1 MRNLLFA
8 LVTLILLSAQTLSH
22 ADEACKRKNREKFL
36 KLGQDLYAEYTALDS
51 EQSVPTEKKAF
62 WIDGDPKVNKALFVA
77 HGYMGSPGEMLFLAE
92 PFIKK
97 GWSVIGFLIPGH
109 GSTYKI
115 SNEYK
120 NTRWIKD
127 IKEQLELVTE
137 CFDEVRA
144 SGFSTG
150 GLLLHHYALTETLPK
165 SLKSFHLVSPY
176 FIQRFGGFFDRIL
189 GFLVNGM
196 SVDTAYFISRFKD
209 LKVMTIDRKY
219 YHQNIPINT
228 AMQVKELG
236 LKVYGMKAREKLQI
250 PVQLF
255 LSEGDWTV
263 DTAATKEVINRDYQN
278 VTLVWYKGDE
288 PHHLMMPSVST
299 VAAEL
304 QHLIFNF

>member
-1 MRNLLFA
+1 MKTIILTFLI
-8 LVTLILLSAQTLSH
+8 TILLSAQSL
-22 ADEACKRKNREKFL
+22 ADETCKRNNREKFL
-36 KLGQDLYAEYTALDS
+36 KYSQALYAEYASVDP
-51 EQSVPTEKKAF
+51 EQSVTTEKKAF

-77 HGYMGSPGEMLFLAE
+77 HGYMGSPGEMLYLAE

-109 GSTYKI
+109 GSTYKV
-115 SNEYK
+115 SNHYK

-137 CFDEVRA
+137 CFEEVRA
-144 SGFSTG
+144 AGFSTG
-150 GLLLHHYALTETLPK
+150 GLLLHHYALSESLPK

-176 FIQRFGGFFDRIL
+176 FLQRFGGFFDRFL
-189 GFLVNGM
+189 GFFVNGM
-196 SVDTAYFISRFKD
+196 SVDTAYFVSRFKD

-219 YHQNIPINT
+219 YHQHIPIET
-228 AMQVKELG
+228 ALQVKELG
-236 LKVYGMKAREKLQI
+236 LKVYGMKAKEKLTI

-263 DTAATKEVINRDYQN
+263 DTKATKEVINRDYQN

-288 PHHLMMPSVST
+288 PHHLMMPSVSN
-299 VAAEL
+299 VAGEL

>member
-1 MRNLLFA
+1 MKILILALLF
-8 LVTLILLSAQTLSH
+8 LLSAQNITH
-22 ADEACKRKNREKFL
+22 ADESCQRKNREKFL
-36 KLGQDLYAEYTALDS
+36 KLNESLYAEYKAFDPEEVVT
-51 EQSVPTEKKAF
+51 TEKKAF

-77 HGYMGSPGEMLFLAE
+77 HGYMGSPGEMLYLAE

-115 SNEYK
+115 SNQYK

-137 CFDEVRA
+137 CYSEVRA

-150 GLLLHHYALTETLPK
+150 GLLLHHYALTEKLPK
-165 SLKSFHLVSPY
+165 NLTSFHLVSPY
-176 FIQRFGGFFDRIL
+176 FVQRFGGFFDRVL
-189 GFLVNGM
+189 GYFVNGI

-219 YHQNIPINT
+219 YHQNIPIDT
-228 AMQVKELG
+228 ALQVKELG
-236 LKVYGMKAREKLQI
+236 LKVYGMKAKEKIQI

-263 DTAATKEVINRDYQN
+263 DTNATKEVINRDYQN

-299 VAAEL
+299 VAGEL
-304 QHLIFNF
+304 QHLIFDF